1 MNLSS
6 NDQPSQGYVKAKDWS
21 TDLCECWMDINSC
34 CLTCWCPCVAFGRIA
49 EVVDRGSTSCGV
61 SGAMYMIIFMLTGYG
76 GSSLYSCF
84 YRTKLR
90 AQYNLKERPCCDC
103 CVHFCCEPCALCQ
116 EYRQLQ
122 HNRDFDLSIGWH
134 GNMERQARVLAASA
148 PSAPPLQPPMSRL
161 N

>member
-6 NDQPSQGYVKAKDWS
+6 NDQLVQGHGKAKGWS

-49 EVVDRGSTSCGV
+49 EIVDRGSTSCGM
-61 SGAMYMIIFMLTGYG
+61 SGAMYMVIMMLTGFA

-90 AQYNLKERPCCDC
+90 AQHNLKERPCCDC

-122 HNRDFDLSIGWH
+122 QNGAFDLSIGWH
-134 GNMERQARVLAASA
+134 GNMEKQARAAASA
-148 PSAPPLQPPMSRL
+148 VPPSLQPPMSRL
-161 N
+161 MN